1 MTYEHLLLVS
11 ILLYLIQI
19 VMFMYGVAHPRDK
32 KSNSTQPFISVII
45 AARNEQANIAQCLDS
60 VLQQTYPKERF
71 EVIVANDGSTD
82 ETGAICKKYM
92 ALHSNVSVFDVA
104 EDPKLKGKT
113 NALAQAID
121 RSKGEILLITDADCV
136 VPETWIWGTAMRYE
150 PGVGIV
156 GGMTLQRAEDGFSGM
171 QSLDWAYLLGIAAA
185 GVSYRNPLS
194 TIGNN
199 LSFRRRAY
207 DDVGGYRK
215 IPFSITEDYSLFQAI
230 VRTRKWEYLYPID
243 PDILVTSQ
251 PCRTLRE
258 LYLQKKRWGKGGI
271 DMKVSG
277 FFIMAIGFLTHLL
290 IFASLYYGAFTGG
303 GEALLAKVVADC
315 FLLNR
320 VLKILKRQS
329 DLRHFFFFEL
339 YYFFY
344 VLLLPFVVF
353 LGGKVEWKGRKY

>member
-1 MTYEHLLLVS
+1 MSYEHLLFVS

-19 VMFMYGVAHPRDK
+19 AFFMYGVNHPRDR
-32 KSNSTQPFISVII
+32 KSNSTRPFISVVI
-45 AARNEQANIAQCLDS
+45 AARNEQDNIAQCLDS
-60 VLQQTYPKERF
+60 VLRQTYPKDRF

-82 ETGAICKKYM
+82 KTGVVCKKYSS
-92 ALHSNVSVFDVA
+92 LHSNLSVFEVA

-121 RSKGEILLITDADCV
+121 RSRGEILLITDADCI
-136 VPETWIWGTAMRYE
+136 VPEKWIEGTALRYE

-156 GGMTLQRAEDGFSGM
+156 GGMTLQRAEDGFGGM

-185 GVSYRNPLS
+185 GVSYGNPLS

-207 DDVGGYRK
+207 DDVGGYRS
-215 IPFSITEDYSLFQAI
+215 IPFSVTEDYSLFQAI
-230 VRTRKWEYLYPID
+230 VRTGKWEYLYPVD
-243 PDILVTSQ
+243 PDILVNSQ

-271 DMKVSG
+271 DMKTSG

-290 IFASLYYGAFTGG
+290 IFGSLYYGSLAGG
-303 GEALLAKVVADC
+303 GEALLIKMLADV
-315 FLLNR
+315 FFLNR
-320 VLKILKRQS
+320 VLRILKRRS
-329 DLRHFFFFEL
+329 DLKYFFFFQL
-339 YYFFY
+339 YAFCY
-344 VLLLPFVVF
+344 VIALPFIVF
-353 LGGKVEWKGRKY
+353 FGGRVEWKGRKY